1 MPSVAHL
8 TTPGTLVKAARRHQ
22 TRVMTEYGPVLT
34 ADARPDRSDDPERPW
49 LGWYPKLQLPDVTIH
64 PDLVTMFRRAV
75 ATAPGKVAVEYYGW
89 TATYADLDRLSR
101 GFAAYLLEKGMERG
115 DRIAVYLQTSPHF
128 MIAALGVWRAGGVV
142 VTMNPMYRSTEVGHL
157 LTDSEAVGIV
167 SSQAGYRDVVT
178 AVKPAYTRI
187 LVTTSEIDVLTDP
200 DPRVFGGVVEDPVP
214 GTDDVLT
221 VARQFADAPLPEFTP
236 EPNGLAV
243 LCYTSGTTGPAKG
256 AMLTHRNL
264 AIGIARQSQ
273 WLGTGPDT
281 PIFGAAP
288 LFHAVGL
295 VLGFLHTLQTVS
307 TICLIYRFVPPVVLE
322 QLLAHPPYFFVGPP
336 TMYTALMA
344 EPTVSADHFASCHR
358 MFAGGAVLPP
368 AVVEEFERRFG
379 RYINNGYG
387 LTETAGACVFAIPN
401 RPARVDEA
409 TQAMS
414 NGIAHPGTD
423 LRIVGEHG
431 EILPIGERGEIQI
444 RGDVVTPGYWRRE
457 EETAKAI
464 VDGWFSSGDV
474 GFFDDEHILYCA
486 DRIKDMII
494 ASGFKVWPGEVEQ
507 VLYSQGTVRDAAVV
521 GVPDPYRG
529 ETVKAYVTL
538 VPGATTTPEELTAW
552 CREHL
557 AAYKAPREVKIRQD
571 LPKTISGK
579 ILRRELR

>member
-1 MPSVAHL
+1 
-8 TTPGTLVKAARRHQ
+8 
-22 TRVMTEYGPVLT
+22 MTEYGPVLS
-34 ADARPDRSDDPERPW
+34 ADVRPAPSADPERPW
-49 LGWYPKLQLPDVTIH
+49 LGWYDLLNLPEVTIH
-64 PDLVTMFRRAV
+64 PDLVTMFEHAV
-75 ATAPGKVAVEYYGW
+75 ATAPDKVALEYYGW
-89 TATYADLDRLSR
+89 QATFADLERLSR
-101 GFAAYLLEKGMERG
+101 GFAAYLVDKGMTRG
-115 DRIAVYLQTSPHF
+115 DRVGIYLQTSPHF
-128 MIAALGVWRAGGVV
+128 IVAALGVWRGGGVV
-142 VTMNPMYRSTEVGHL
+142 VTLNPMYRTTEVGHL

-167 SSQAGYRDVVT
+167 CSQAGYRDVV
-178 AVKPAYTRI
+178 ASVRPDYTRI
-187 LVTTSEIDVLTDP
+187 VVTTSEIDVLTDP
-200 DPRVFGGVVEDPVP
+200 DPRVFAGVAEEPVA
-214 GTDDVLT
+214 GTDDVMT
-221 VARQFADAPLPEFTP
+221 VARQYAAAELPALSLAPED
-236 EPNGLAV
+236 LAV

-264 AIGIARQSQ
+264 AVGIARQSQ
-273 WLGTGPDT
+273 WLGTGADT

-295 VLGFLHTLQTVS
+295 VLGFLHTIQTVS
-307 TICLIYRFVPPVVLE
+307 NLILTYRFVPPVVLE
-322 QLLAHPPYFFVGPP
+322 LLLKHRPYFIVGPP
-336 TMYTALMA
+336 TMFTALMS
-344 EPTVSADHFASCHR
+344 EPGVSADHFASCHR
-358 MFAGGAVLPP
+358 IFAGGAVLPP
-368 AVVEEFERRFG
+368 AVVEEFQRRFG

-414 NGIAHPGTD
+414 NGVAHPGTD

-431 EILPIGERGEIQI
+431 EILPVGERGEIQI
-444 RGDVVTPGYWRRE
+444 RGEVVTPGYWRRP

-507 VLYSQGTVRDAAVV
+507 ILYSQGTVRDAAVV
-521 GVPDPYRG
+521 GVADPYRG

-538 VPGATTTPEELTAW
+538 VPGATTTGEELTQW

-557 AAYKAPREVKIRQD
+557 AAYKAPREVEIRQE

>member
-1 MPSVAHL
+1 MPGVAHL
-8 TTPGTLVKAARRHQ
+8 TTPGTLVKAAGRRQ
-22 TRVMTEYGPVLT
+22 TRGMTDYGPVLT
-34 ADARPDRSDDPERPW
+34 ADARPDHCDDPERPW
-49 LGWYPKLQLPDVTIH
+49 LGWYAKLQLPDVTIH

-75 ATAPGKVAVEYYGW
+75 ATAPDKVAVDYYGW

-101 GFAAYLLEKGMERG
+101 GFAAYLVDQGIERG
-115 DRIAVYLQTSPHF
+115 DRIGIYLQTSPHF
-128 MIAALGVWRAGGVV
+128 MVAALGVWRAGGVV

-167 SSQAGYRDVVT
+167 SSQAGYRDVVA

-214 GTDDVLT
+214 RHRRCAHG
-221 VARQFADAPLPEFTP
+221 
-236 EPNGLAV
+236 
-243 LCYTSGTTGPAKG
+243 GPAVRRCPAARVHPGTRRARRALLHLGHHRAGKG
-256 AMLTHRNL
+256 R
-264 AIGIARQSQ
+264 
-273 WLGTGPDT
+273 D
-281 PIFGAAP
+281 
-288 LFHAVGL
+288 
-295 VLGFLHTLQTVS
+295 
-307 TICLIYRFVPPVVLE
+307 
-322 QLLAHPPYFFVGPP
+322 AHPPQSRHRDRPPKPVAGHRAGHPDLRGSAAVPRRRTGAGLPAHAADRQHHLPHLSLRAARGPGAAAGAPALLLRRPP

-358 MFAGGAVLPP
+358 IFAGGAVLPP

-431 EILPIGERGEIQI
+431 EILPVGERGEIQI

-486 DRIKDMII
+486 DR
-494 ASGFKVWPGEVEQ
+494 S
-507 VLYSQGTVRDAAVV
+507 
-521 GVPDPYRG
+521 
-529 ETVKAYVTL
+529 
-538 VPGATTTPEELTAW
+538 
-552 CREHL
+552 
-557 AAYKAPREVKIRQD
+557 
-571 LPKTISGK
+571 KT
-579 ILRRELR
+579 